1 MNTKKAY
8 IKLDGEIGEKEQPAI
23 EYIDSN
29 YTAKKEKQ
37 QKEINDLLSKLDKNN
52 KSKHKFKR

>member
-23 EYIDSN
+23 EYVDRGYN
-29 YTAKKEKQ
+29 EKMQKQKK
-37 QKEINDLLSKLDKNN
+37 DLEDFLSDFTDE
-52 KSKHKFKR
+52 SGRPS